1 MPNSTVKPKPKAK
14 AKSPN
19 EGTKG
24 AGKGKGEEKGKDK
37 SKEKKGA
44 EAKPKAKANVPCLF
58 YPKGTCNRGENCP
71 FVHEQKPKTAV
82 KAKPAAVP
90 KAAVAFV
97 VCASGVSQS
106 SASEIHQH
114 DSSRLKRSAWAMFK
128 SSISAIVRPF
138 VTLLSIA
145 TGCLDQQVF
154 ASLATLHDSS
164 GVGVKDAM
172 YLSSWRIEV
181 SFVAVPKRKARNT
194 PKTDASFSCPA
205 VLSNQP
211 AMFAQSSNASR
222 HEIEWIADSG
232 ASRDLCSERA
242 FLQQGFTKSMFD
254 NHSIEV
260 DPTKFETG
268 NGTFVSNSCISLE
281 GSAFGKASFHV
292 MNDCPLVRSLGKI
305 VQDDGKPFANY
316 HFSV

>member
-1 MPNSTVKPKPKAK
+1 M
-14 AKSPN
+14 
-19 EGTKG
+19 
-24 AGKGKGEEKGKDK
+24 
-37 SKEKKGA
+37 
-44 EAKPKAKANVPCLF
+44 
-58 YPKGTCNRGENCP
+58 
-71 FVHEQKPKTAV
+71 
-82 KAKPAAVP
+82 
-90 KAAVAFV
+90 AFV
-97 VCASGVSQS
+97 VGASGVSQS

-114 DSSRLKRSAWAMFK
+114 DSSCLKRSAWAMFK

-138 VTLLSIA
+138 VTLLSLA
-145 TGCLDQQVF
+145 TGCLDQQGI

-164 GVGVKDAM
+164 SVGVKDAFHHVPVV
-172 YLSSWRIEV
+172 LSNRSVVYSGPDRE
-181 SFVAVPKRKARNT
+181 ARNT
-194 PKTDASFSCPA
+194 PETDASFSCPA

-232 ASRDLCSERA
+232 AGRDLCSERA

-281 GSAFGKASFHV
+281 GSE
-292 MNDCPLVRSLGKI
+292 
-305 VQDDGKPFANY
+305 
-316 HFSV
+316 FSIWKSIISCHERLSIGQVTG